1 MKQYLRLFRWKRS
14 RLLILLC
21 TFAVIWFLFFDTHSF
36 VTKLQLENQKEEL
49 IERTEEYRQKTA
61 ELEQK
66 IEDLENNPELVE
78 KIAREDYGMK
88 KADETVYKIQRS
100 EE

>member
-14 RLLILLC
+14 RLLVLLG
-21 TFAVIWFLFFDTHSF
+21 TFAVVWFLFFDTHSF
-36 VTKLQLENQKEEL
+36 VTKLQLENQKQEL
-49 IERTEEYRQKTA
+49 IERTDEYRQKTA

-88 KADETVYKIQRS
+88 KENETVYKIQRNDK
-100 EE
+100 